1 MAATYALLNGYLNR
15 LLDQLGILSA
25 RQNHQRKSSRRD
37 LVGDFELNDR
47 RPLLGHS
54 NFRVFL
60 AISEIQLDHL
70 ALVQVLASQ
79 SVISRAIDGVR
90 LGPAQYREMQRMGSS
105 RDALN

>member
-1 MAATYALLNGYLNR
+1 MAAREENACTVAATFALLNGYLNR

-25 RQNHQRKSSRRD
+25 RQNHQRKTARRD

-60 AISEIQLDHL
+60 AISEIQLDYL
-70 ALVQVLASQ
+70 ALVQMLATHRQNIPGLPS
-79 SVISRAIDGVR
+79 VR
-90 LGPAQYREMQRMGSS
+90 LDVRHA
-105 RDALN
+105 